1 MLNDEIKKKLKKN
14 YLNQSGLTFHTHNH
28 NYEIKITPYKTN

>member
-1 MLNDEIKKKLKKN
+1 MMKLKKKLKKN
-14 YLNQSGLTFHTHNH
+14 YLNQSGLTVHTHNH